1 MMMAMLRRSFKEG
14 GESWMASAMATAV
27 AAKMA
32 EIGGERGVDLVIRSL
47 RRLEKPSTATVEAD
61 VGGLELSPAI
71 GASVGG
77 AGEERRRRKA
87 EVRVVTLR
95 SAPTKAN
102 DD

>member
-47 RRLEKPSTATVEAD
+47 RRLEKPSTAAVMAIVGDGGFVE
-61 VGGLELSPAI
+61 
-71 GASVGG
+71 
-77 AGEERRRRKA
+77 
-87 EVRVVTLR
+87 RVVEG
-95 SAPTKAN
+95 
-102 DD
+102 DDL